1 MDIFEG
7 DCLKVMRDE
16 IKKDTVNLV
25 VVDLPYGQTDCEWD
39 NVIDLKKM
47 WIELKRVCVKRSM
60 FVFFCTTRFGASLI
74 ASQPRWFRYD
84 LVWKKSRAV
93 GFLCSGKMPLR
104 KHEMIY
110 IFSEPPSNKADL
122 DNSQNLG
129 LREYSRAVIKYTGK
143 TSTKINKEL
152 GHSKC
157 EHFFRTETTQ
167 FNLPTEETYNEL
179 IEKYK
184 INNMENFREFKDIK
198 NEWKPVGK
206 PAIPRTYNPQLTKG
220 KAYKIKGGN
229 PIKTNIY
236 GKLNKRTKLDN
247 KGTRLPISVLEFDN
261 PAKNIHPT
269 QKPVALCEWLIKTY
283 SNKGETV
290 LDFTM
295 GSGTTGIAC
304 INTNRHFIGIEKD
317 KKIFTQAKE
326 RLEKYKKI

>member
-1 MDIFEG
+1 MNIFEG

-25 VVDLPYGQTDCEWD
+25 VVDLPYGQTACEWD

-47 WIELKRVCVKRSM
+47 WIELERVCTKNATLS
-60 FVFFCTTRFGASLI
+60 FFCTTRFGASLI
-74 ASQPRWFRYD
+74 ASRPRWFRYD

-110 IFSEPPSNKADL
+110 IFSKPDNNDL

-129 LREYSRAVIKYTGK
+129 LREYSRAVMKYTGK

-152 GHSKC
+152 GHRKS

-167 FNLPTEETYNEL
+167 FGLPTEETYNEL

-184 INNMENFREFKDIK
+184 INNMEGFREFKDIK
-198 NEWKPVGK
+198 NEWKKITPNVK
-206 PAIPRTYNPQLTKG
+206 TYNPQLTKG
-220 KAYKIKGGN
+220 KPYKTKGGN
-229 PIKTNIY
+229 LIKTNIY
-236 GKLNKRTKLDN
+236 GTINKQTKLDN

-283 SNKGETV
+283 SNTGETV